1 MKIIIVLLKIIIA
14 IIFMQSLFY
23 KFSAHPQAVHI
34 FNTLNIEPIGRIS
47 IGIVELILVSLLF
60 IKRYSILATLGSLII
75 MLGALY
81 SHLFTPLGI
90 VVRWDGQ
97 SDEGKLF
104 MMALIVIILSSI
116 LIFLQIKN
124 INTLLH
130 KFKH

>member
-1 MKIIIVLLKIIIA
+1 
-14 IIFMQSLFY
+14 
-23 KFSAHPQAVHI
+23 
-34 FNTLNIEPIGRIS
+34 
-47 IGIVELILVSLLF
+47 
-60 IKRYSILATLGSLII
+60 